1 VPVVIARVSQR
12 TIPVQV
18 RAIGNVEP
26 YSTISVKA
34 LIGGQLQNVFFTEGD
49 MVKKGQKLFLID
61 PRPQEEAIRQLE
73 ANLAKDAAQAQN
85 AEADAARYAALF
97 KEGVVAKQQ
106 TELSAANASALQATL
121 AADRAA
127 ISNAKLQLE
136 YCTIYSPIDGKTG
149 NLMVKEGN
157 VVKANDIALVTINQ
171 IEPIYVTFS
180 VPEKELP
187 EIRRR
192 MGGGLAVQATIGAE
206 PEVTTGRLT
215 FIDNAVDQ
223 TTGTIK
229 MKGTFTNADH
239 RLWPGQ
245 FINVT
250 LTTGQ
255 QANAI
260 LVPSQAVQVGQKGQ
274 YVYVVGANNTAEMR
288 IVNVGLTAGA
298 DIAVTGVRPGEAV
311 VTDGQSRLMPGAA
324 VQVVNKNAPSASVV
338 GQ

>member
-1 VPVVIARVSQR
+1 
-12 TIPVQV
+12 
-18 RAIGNVEP
+18 
-26 YSTISVKA
+26 
-34 LIGGQLQNVFFTEGD
+34 
-49 MVKKGQKLFLID
+49 
-61 PRPQEEAIRQLE
+61 
-73 ANLAKDAAQAQN
+73 
-85 AEADAARYAALF
+85 
-97 KEGVVAKQQ
+97 
-106 TELSAANASALQATL
+106 
-121 AADRAA
+121 
-127 ISNAKLQLE
+127 
-136 YCTIYSPIDGKTG
+136 
-149 NLMVKEGN
+149 
-157 VVKANDIALVTINQ
+157 
-171 IEPIYVTFS
+171 
-180 VPEKELP
+180 
-187 EIRRR
+187 
-192 MGGGLAVQATIGAE
+192 MGGGLAVQATIGAD

-274 YVYVVGANNTAEMR
+274 YVYVVGQNNTAEMR
-288 IVNVGLTAGA
+288 IVNVGLAAGA
-298 DIAVTGVRPGEAV
+298 NIAVTGVRPGEAV

-324 VQVVNKNAPSASVV
+324 VQVVNKNAQSAAVV